1 MYEHVGACLNLT
13 NMVRLF
19 DYIKDDL
26 HLFLI
31 HNDLTESNGDSCCVA
46 LLYVYLYLH
55 VRSKTIYVAFM
66 M

>member
-1 MYEHVGACLNLT
+1 MYERVGASLNLT

-31 HNDLTESNGDSCCVA
+31 HNDLTESNGDSCCAA
-46 LLYVYLYLH
+46 LLCVYLH

-66 M
+66 TWS